1 MTTVFKNTLQANL
14 GAGPATV
21 MTSNASAKTT
31 VIGFSLTNTTSFI
44 ILATVQLQDTITS
57 TSAYYINNVPVP
69 PNQSLRIVTG
79 GEKLIL
85 GPSTNVIVTTS
96 QASSLDL
103 AISYVEIS

>member
-1 MTTVFKNTLQANL
+1 MYGKCSRCCEILRKVDVLII
-14 GAGPATV
+14 
-21 MTSNASAKTT
+21 NAM
-31 VIGFSLTNTTSFI
+31 TSFI
-44 ILATVQLQDTITS
+44 ILVTVQLQDTIAS
-57 TSAYYINNVPVP
+57 TSAYYINNVAVP